1 MNAVNMKCGLN
12 LNQKPFVLAGW
23 LGPSNLSVIKLHYKK
38 IFFKVVNKTDF
49 EYVLQELHI

>member
-1 MNAVNMKCGLN
+1 MKCGLN

>member
-12 LNQKPFVLAGW
+12 LNQKTFVLAGL
-23 LGPSNLSVIKLHYKK
+23 LGPSNLSVIKLHCKK